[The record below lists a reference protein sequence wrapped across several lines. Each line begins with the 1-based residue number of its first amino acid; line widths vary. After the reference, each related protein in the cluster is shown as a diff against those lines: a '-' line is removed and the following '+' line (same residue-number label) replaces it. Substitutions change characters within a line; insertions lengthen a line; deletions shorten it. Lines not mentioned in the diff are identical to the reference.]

1 MATLFK
7 NKVVKQIG
15 IEPVDVYET
24 DASTRATVI
33 GLSLTNLTSSFVY
46 VDVLVSDDTSVTGYY
61 LKETLLPANTSLRV
75 VATGEKLIIA
85 PSNKIQVRSS
95 VSDSV
100 DVVMSYVEI
109 V

>member
-1 MATLFK
+1 MATVFR
-7 NKVVKQIG
+7 NKVVNNVG
-15 IEPVDVYET
+15 IVPVDIYEA

-33 GLSLTNLTSSFVY
+33 GLSLTNLTQSFVY
-46 VDVLVSDDTSVTGYY
+46 VDVLLQDDTSVTGYY

-85 PSNKIQVRSS
+85 PSNKLQVRSS
-95 VSDSV
+95 IDDSI
-100 DVVMSYVEI
+100 DVVMSFVEI

>member
-7 NKVVKQIG
+7 NKVVNSVG
-15 IEPVDVYET
+15 IVPVDIYEA

-33 GLSLTNLTSSFVY
+33 GLSLTNLTQSFVY
-46 VDVLVSDDTSVTGYY
+46 VDVLLQDDTSITGYY
-61 LKETLLPANTSLRV
+61 LKQALLPANTSLRV

-85 PSNKIQVRSS
+85 PSNKLQVRSS
-95 VSDSV
+95 IDDSV
-100 DVVMSYVEI
+100 DVVLSFVEI

>member
-7 NKVVKQIG
+7 NKVIKDVG
-15 IEPVDVYET
+15 TVPIEIVET
-24 DASTRATVI
+24 NQAERATII

-46 VDVLVSDDTSVTGYY
+46 VDVMIQDDTSVTGYY

-75 VATGEKLIIA
+75 VSTGEKLIVA
-85 PSNKIQVRSS
+85 PSNKVMVRSS
-95 VSDSV
+95 VDDSV
-100 DVVMSYVEI
+100 DAVASFVEI

>member
-7 NKVVKQIG
+7 NKVVNSIG
-15 IEPVDVYET
+15 VVPVDVYET

-33 GLSLTNLTSSFVY
+33 GLSLTNLTQSFVY
-46 VDVLVSDDTSVTGYY
+46 VDVLMQDDTSVTGYY
-61 LKETLLPANTSLRV
+61 LKQALLPANTSLRV

-85 PSNKIQVRSS
+85 PSNKIQVKSS
-95 VSDSV
+95 INDSV
-100 DVVMSYVEI
+100 DVVLSFVEI

>member
-7 NKVVKQIG
+7 NKVVNTVG
-15 IEPVDVYET
+15 VLPVDVYET

-33 GLSLTNLTSSFVY
+33 GMSLTNLTQSFVY
-46 VDVLVSDDTSVTGYY
+46 VDVLMQDDTSVTGYY
-61 LKETLLPANTSLRV
+61 LKQALLPANTSLRV

-85 PSNKIQVRSS
+85 PSNKLQVKSS
-95 VSDSV
+95 INDSV
-100 DVVMSYVEI
+100 DVVLSFVEI